1 MIIKTDKETRDR
13 MCWLLRKEIADYAVH
28 GAKNWLGTSIN
39 RELWEMTIKDTE
51 DLICIHNLIKD
62 NEISLAFESASG
74 LETAVRDEIPTEVW
88 NWMSNVWA
96 GNEESVEENY
106 VEPGPTYK
114 ESWDK
119 FQLEVPPKKSH
130 NTSIENKIMT
140 AQELIEELEY
150 AIERNGN
157 QDVEVLIAQQPKWP
171 FEYTIEQAVMIADV
185 DEDEEDDRV
194 PPKNMK
200 VYLGEGSQIGY
211 LNENASRELGW

>member
-96 GNEESVEENY
+96 GNDKELPRPLNY
-106 VEPGPTYK
+106 VEPGPVYK
-114 ESWDK
+114 EPSDE
-119 FQLEVPPKKSH
+119 FL
-130 NTSIENKIMT
+130 N
-140 AQELIEELEY
+140 LLEY
-150 AIERNGN
+150 SFNDFPTFANWVVSINVSSLFSN
-157 QDVEVLIAQQPKWP
+157 EVSNVSLS
-171 FEYTIEQAVMIADV
+171 FGGD
-185 DEDEEDDRV
+185 
-194 PPKNMK
+194 
-200 VYLGEGSQIGY
+200 IG
-211 LNENASRELGW
+211 G